1 MNPAGV
7 CLPYCMADRYLI
19 YEQLGAGGVGTVYR
33 AFDSQLHRWVAIK
46 RLTIQEGGDD
56 QGSHAQEQLRQEAE
70 SLASLRNPNI
80 VSIYDVAS
88 DEQGLFM
95 VMELLEGEDL
105 TTVVARGPLPYEDFK
120 ELARQTLEGLI
131 AAHERHLLHRD
142 IKPENIKV
150 ERLPGGRLQSK
161 IIDFGLARIG
171 LSARKQ
177 TEDVTGS
184 VMGSIHYM
192 APEQLSREPVSAR
205 TDLYSLG
212 CVFYEAL
219 SGQKAFIGPS
229 MSDVIDKHLRHE
241 VLPLASIAPHV
252 PPWLG
257 AWVERLMARDPSQRP
272 QSAQQAIEEF
282 RAWERQPPMVPY
294 PAPPA
299 APQFIARSVAQ
310 EEPIAVAVVIDE
322 PAPPRP
328 TRLPASSSTAQRPRA
343 PAHTP
348 SATTSHPP
356 PAATKSKV
364 PLIVGAVSL
373 LAIAGFFL
381 LRGGQGSSTIDAQT
395 QDTMASSKAPVFDL
409 PTDRLMP
416 PVDEDRVLHLIAD
429 VGTLQSTKS
438 SDGKPFPAYAN
449 DSVAQWHDVA
459 PRGGNNFLISPSNSG
474 ALPPQRL
481 VWPVN
486 ASGPSVK
493 GNRAALQLRGGSSG
507 AAILEGRFSSQA
519 RAFPMGGDAIKAAR
533 GATLALVFQIDAGR
547 AGTIAQ
553 TSNAN
558 GEVLRLEATGK
569 GSLMAL
575 VKGASNEVRLE
586 SSTIQCD
593 QPTIAVVAWN
603 PDKRQLFL
611 LAINPVPAP
620 NSPNPSFQKAVAAPL
635 PPASTA
641 LDQVAVGPCNGLL
654 AELMVYGSA
663 LDESQSR
670 LLANTQLRSHY
681 FK

>member
-1 MNPAGV
+1 
-7 CLPYCMADRYLI
+7 MADRYLI

-46 RLTIQEGGDD
+46 RLTTQDGVDD
-56 QGSHAQEQLRQEAE
+56 RGNNAQEQLRQEAE

-80 VSIYDVAS
+80 VSIYDVGS

-105 TTVVARGPLPYEDFK
+105 TAVVSRGPLPYEDFK

-212 CVFYEAL
+212 CVFYEAV
-219 SGQKAFIGPS
+219 SGQKAFNGPT
-229 MSDVIDKHLRHE
+229 MSDVIDKHLHHD
-241 VLPLASIAPHV
+241 VIPLSSIAPHV

-257 AWVERLMARDPSQRP
+257 AWVERLMARDPEHRP
-272 QSAQQAIEEF
+272 ASAQQAIEEF
-282 RAWERQPPMVPY
+282 RAWERNPAMAPY
-294 PAPPA
+294 TPAPPA
-299 APQFIARSVAQ
+299 PSYSARPPVQ
-310 EEPIAVAVVIDE
+310 EEAIAVAVVIDE
-322 PAPPRP
+322 PEVPRSTHYSPPR
-328 TRLPASSSTAQRPRA
+328 STSLRPRSA
-343 PAHTP
+343 SPDTP
-348 SATTSHPP
+348 PTPTK
-356 PAATKSKV
+356 KSKL
-364 PLIVGAVSL
+364 PLILGGVSL
-373 LAIAGFFL
+373 LLMVGLFL
-381 LRGGQGSSTIDAQT
+381 LRGGDSTPDVQAGPT
-395 QDTMASSKAPVFDL
+395 DTTTASQRPVFDL
-409 PTDRLMP
+409 PNDRLMP
-416 PVDEDRVLHLIAD
+416 PLDEDRVLHLIAD
-429 VGTLQSTKS
+429 VGTLQSAKS

-459 PRGGNNFLISPSNSG
+459 ARGQNNFLLSPTDAG
-474 ALPPQRL
+474 ALPPQRVL
-481 VWPVN
+481 WPVN

-493 GNRAALQLRGGSSG
+493 GNRAALQLRGSSSG
-507 AAILEGRFSSQA
+507 AAVFEGRFSRQS
-519 RAFPMGGDAIKAAR
+519 RAFPFGGDGIKAAR
-533 GATLALVFQIDAGR
+533 GATLAAVFQIDAGR
-547 AGTIAQ
+547 AGVIAQ
-553 TSNAN
+553 ASNAN
-558 GEVLRLEATGK
+558 GESLRLEATQQGH
-569 GSLMAL
+569 LVAI
-575 VKGASNEVRLE
+575 VKGTSSE
-586 SSTIQCD
+586 SKLQSTTVNAA
-593 QPTIAVVAWN
+593 QPTIAVLAWN

-611 LAINPVPAP
+611 LALNPMPAP
-620 NSPNPSFQKAVAAPL
+620 NSPVPTFQKASAAPV

-641 LDQVAVGPCNGLL
+641 LDQIAIGPCQGLL
-654 AELMVYGSA
+654 AELILYSGA

-670 LLANTQLRSHY
+670 LLGNTQLKSHY